1 MIELEEAGQRIL
13 DVIHPTGRETV
24 ALPEIDGRVLA
35 EDLTAPINLPTFDN
49 SAMDGYAVRAA
60 EALTGARLRRIGE
73 APAGTVFE
81 GEVGEGECVRIF
93 TGSPMPAGANAVVM
107 QEYTRVDGETIEV
120 TEGVKSLENVRLR
133 GEDVKEGDAIG
144 HVGELL
150 TPSHLALLGSCGVGT
165 VRVHQR
171 PIIGLLATGNELR
184 EPGAKL
190 APGEIFE
197 SNRQTIARLVELAGA
212 QPRIYPLV
220 PDTLDDTVT
229 ALKAAFIECD
239 AVVTSGG
246 VSVGE
251 HDYVKAAFEELGGT
265 LDFWKVRIK
274 PGKPFVCGRLDDRFL
289 FGLPGNPVSAFVTF
303 LLLVRSALL
312 KMSGAINTELP
323 SHPAVLVAPL
333 TNHGDRRH
341 FVRVFVN
348 AEGQAHPA
356 GLQASHA
363 VGPLAKANGLVD
375 VPPETTLDKDST
387 VAVLRWTL

>member
-1 MIELEEAGQRIL
+1 MTELEEARQQIL
-13 DVIHPTGRETV
+13 DAIHPTKEETV
-24 ALPEIDGRVLA
+24 PLPEIDGRILA
-35 EDLTAPINLPTFDN
+35 EGLTAPINLPTFDN

-60 EALTGARLRRIGE
+60 EAVTGARLLCIGE
-73 APAGTVFE
+73 APAGAVFE
-81 GEVGEGECVRIF
+81 NEVGVKECVRIF

-107 QEYTRVDGETIEV
+107 QEDTRINGENVEIVDG
-120 TEGVKSLENVRLR
+120 VKPFENVRLR
-133 GEDVKEGDAIG
+133 GEDVKEGESIG
-144 HVGELL
+144 CKGDLL
-150 TPSHLALLGSCGVGT
+150 SPGHLALLGSCGVEAVH
-165 VRVHQR
+165 VRRR

-197 SNRQTIARLVELAGA
+197 SNRQTIARLVELTGA

-220 PDTLDDTVT
+220 PDTLGNTMA
-229 ALKAAFIECD
+229 ALKAAFVKCD

-246 VSVGE
+246 ISVGE
-251 HDYVKAAFEELGGT
+251 HDYVKAAFEKLGGT

-303 LLLVRSALL
+303 LLLVRPALL

-341 FVRVFVN
+341 FMRVFVD

-363 VGPLAKANGLVD
+363 VGSLAKANGLVD
-375 VPPETTLDKDST
+375 VPPETTLDKNRT
-387 VAVLRWTL
+387 VTVLRWAF

>member
-1 MIELEEAGQRIL
+1 MIELEEASQRIL
-13 DVIHPTGRETV
+13 DVIHPTGEEIV
-24 ALPEIDGRVLA
+24 ALSEIDGRVLA

-81 GEVGEGECVRIF
+81 GEVGEGQCVRIF

-107 QEYTRVDGETIEV
+107 QEDTHVEGETIEI
-120 TEGVKSLENVRLR
+120 TEGVKPLEHVRQR
-133 GEDVKEGDAIG
+133 GEDVREGDLIG

-150 TPSHLALLGSCGVGT
+150 SFSHLPLLGSCGIEN
-165 VRVHQR
+165 VRVHRR

-184 EPGAKL
+184 EAGAKL
-190 APGEIFE
+190 EPGEIFE
-197 SNRQTIARLVELAGA
+197 SNRQTIARLVETSGA
-212 QPRIYPLV
+212 QSRIYPLV

-229 ALKAAFIECD
+229 ALKAAFTECD

-265 LDFWKVRIK
+265 LDFWKVRMK
-274 PGKPFVCGRLDDRFL
+274 PGKPFVCGRLEKRLL

-303 LLLVRSALL
+303 LLLVRPALL
-312 KMSGAINTELP
+312 KMSGATNTELP
-323 SHPAVLVAPL
+323 THPAILTAPL
-333 TNHGDRRH
+333 VNQGNRRN
-341 FVRVFVN
+341 FMRVFVD
-348 AEGQAHPA
+348 AKGQAHPA
-356 GLQASHA
+356 GMQASHA

-375 VPPETTLDKDST
+375 VPPESTLEEQAT
-387 VAVLRWTL
+387 VAVLRWAL

>member
-1 MIELEEAGQRIL
+1 MIELEEARQRIL
-13 DVIHPTGRETV
+13 DAIHPTKVETI
-24 ALPEIDGRVLA
+24 ALPEIDGRILA
-35 EDLTAPINLPTFDN
+35 EDLTAPINLPSFDN
-49 SAMDGYAVRAA
+49 SAMDGYAVRASETA
-60 EALTGARLRRIGE
+60 TGARLQCIGE
-73 APAGTVFE
+73 SPAGTVFE
-81 GEVGEGECVRIF
+81 GEVGESECVRIF

-107 QEYTRVDGETIEV
+107 QEDTRMDGENVEII
-120 TEGVKSLENVRLR
+120 EGVKPFENVRLR
-133 GEDVKEGDAIG
+133 GEDVKEGDSVG
-144 HVGELL
+144 YKGELL
-150 TPSHLALLGSCGVGT
+150 SPGHLALLGSCGVET
-165 VRVHQR
+165 VRVQR
-171 PIIGLLATGNELR
+171 QPIIGLLATGNELR

-197 SNRQTIARLVELAGA
+197 SNRQTIARLVELVGA
-212 QPRIYPLV
+212 QPRIYPIA
-220 PDTLDDTVT
+220 PDTLDDTMA
-229 ALKAAFIECD
+229 ALKAAFAECD

-274 PGKPFVCGRLDDRFL
+274 PGKPFVYGRLDDRFL

-303 LLLVRSALL
+303 LLLVRPALL

-341 FVRVFVN
+341 FMRVFVN

-387 VAVLRWTL
+387 VAVLRWVL